1 MDIIGSYWIEASGL
15 SVTYAYTT
23 EPLAPGTNIY
33 ANVSL
38 SWVDTLTTLGLGSPN
53 ATFSAAAFIQSWTFY
68 QPNGSQS
75 PQQYGNGLNQNAVF
89 VNNCATITFAVIVAQ
104 AVGMAQ
110 ANVFTL

>member
-1 MDIIGSYWIEASGL
+1 MDIIGSYWIEAIGL
-15 SVTYAYTT
+15 SVTCTYTT
-23 EPLAPGTNIY
+23 DPLAPGNNVY

-38 SWVDTLTTLGLGSPN
+38 SWVDTLATLGLGSPN
-53 ATFSAAAFIQSWTFY
+53 AMFSASAFIQSWTFY
-68 QPNGSQS
+68 EPDGSQS
-75 PQQYGNGLNQNAVF
+75 PQQYGNGLYQNAVF